1 MNWKVCATLQSAVAL
16 TFHGV
21 ALPSIE
27 LVEPQVDYH
36 TYTTAIIYHTRN
48 VFNIHC
54 HVYTYICCQAYRH
67 FLQCYDRCHRVLLTW
82 PDRSH
87 EHSLLHH
94 NHNQSTHG
102 SHTSGLF
109 LENLHLCPSLFIKC
123 ELFLLKHKNHSI
135 AVKT

>member
-1 MNWKVCATLQSAVAL
+1 MNWKVCATMQSAVAL

-82 PDRSH
+82 PDH
-87 EHSLLHH
+87 M
-94 NHNQSTHG
+94 STHYFTITTTNPLTALTPLDY
-102 SHTSGLF
+102 SWKICTCVQAYLSNVSCF
-109 LENLHLCPSLFIKC
+109 C
-123 ELFLLKHKNHSI
+123 
-135 AVKT
+135 